1 MRKLNPHKFSF
12 IGNNY
17 LETKYRRRK
26 MNLTQKE
33 TTLISDMK
41 SQEQLCIEKYGK
53 YAQLAH
59 DPELKNL
66 FSTLA
71 QNEQKH
77 LDTLNQIMQGTEV
90 SMPQA
95 SPSAVQ
101 AKLQCKTSPCNEVE
115 KKNDAYLCKDAL
127 SMEKHVS
134 GVYNT
139 CVFEFSSPVLRD
151 TLAHI
156 QKEEQNHGEQLYNY
170 LNCNNMYN

>member
-1 MRKLNPHKFSF
+1 M
-12 IGNNY
+12 
-17 LETKYRRRK
+17 T
-26 MNLTQKE
+26 LTQKE
-33 TTLISDMK
+33 TTLLSDMK
-41 SQEQLCIEKYGK
+41 AQEQLCIEKYTK
-53 YAQLAH
+53 YSQTAN

-71 QNEQKH
+71 ENERKH
-77 LDTLNQIMQGTEV
+77 LETINQIMNGNEV
-90 SMPQA
+90 AMPSQ

-101 AKLQCKTSPCNEVE
+101 AKLQCKMSSCSEAD

-170 LNCNNMYN
+170 LNCNNMYS

>member
-1 MRKLNPHKFSF
+1 M
-12 IGNNY
+12 
-17 LETKYRRRK
+17 T
-26 MNLTQKE
+26 LTQKE
-33 TTLISDMK
+33 NSLLQDLK
-41 SQEQLCIEKYGK
+41 SQEQLCIEKYNK
-53 YAQLAH
+53 YADLAH

-71 QNEQKH
+71 GNEQKH
-77 LDTLNQIMQGTEV
+77 LDTINQILNGTEV
-90 SMPQA
+90 KMPDQY
-95 SPSAVQ
+95 PSAVQ
-101 AKLQCKTSPCNEVE
+101 AKLQCKMSSCNEVE

-134 GVYNT
+134 GVYNVG
-139 CVFEFSSPVLRD
+139 VFEFSSPILRD